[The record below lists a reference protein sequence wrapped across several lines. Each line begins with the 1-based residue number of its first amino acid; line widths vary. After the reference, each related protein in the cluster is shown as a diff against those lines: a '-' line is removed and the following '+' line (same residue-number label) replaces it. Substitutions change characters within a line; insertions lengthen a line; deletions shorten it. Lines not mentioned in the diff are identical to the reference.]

1 MTDTKEGRP
10 MWVVSLKRLREF
22 WAAHPK
28 AEVPLRGWYT
38 QTSAADW
45 QTFSDLRATFP
56 SADLV
61 GNCTVFN
68 VGGNNYRLVARVF
81 FRGHKV
87 YVLRVMTHAEY
98 SREDW
103 PAQCA
108 CHSGPPDRV
117 RPVRL
122 KRRGKTPAP
131 KRRKKT

>member
-1 MTDTKEGRP
+1 

-22 WAAHPK
+22 WAIHRN

-38 QTSAADW
+38 LTSEADW
-45 QTFSDLRATFP
+45 RTFADVRATFP

-68 VGGNNYRLVARVF
+68 IGGNNFRLVARVF
-81 FRGHKV
+81 YRSHKV

-98 SREDW
+98 DRDDW
-103 PAQCA
+103 PAQCG
-108 CHSGPPDRV
+108 CHSGPPDRT

-122 KRRGKTPAP
+122 RPRGKRRASKWS
-131 KRRKKT
+131 KKS

>member
-1 MTDTKEGRP
+1 

-22 WAAHPK
+22 WAVHPK
-28 AEVPLRGWYT
+28 AEMPLRSWYT

-45 QTFSDLRATFP
+45 QSFGDLRATFP

-81 FRGHKV
+81 FRSHKV

-98 SREDW
+98 GRDDW
-103 PAQCA
+103 PTECG
-108 CHSGPPDRV
+108 CHSGPPDHV
-117 RPVRL
+117 RPV
-122 KRRGKTPAP
+122 KRKPPGKKSA
-131 KRRKKT
+131 RKGGETT